1 MLEQERMQRPAKA
14 ETAKGSLRSIQVD
27 WQGLGRALVIK
38 KEDQIQLVMFLLN
51 TKYKQASRLC
61 KPRTQSF

>member
-61 KPRTQSF
+61 KPRMGP